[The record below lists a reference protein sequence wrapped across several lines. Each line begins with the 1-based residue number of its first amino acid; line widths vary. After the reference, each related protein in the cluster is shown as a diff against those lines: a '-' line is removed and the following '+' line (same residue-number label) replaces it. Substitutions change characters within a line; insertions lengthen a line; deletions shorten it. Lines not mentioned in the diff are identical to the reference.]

1 MAGGLYSPSA
11 GDVLTAANAID
22 FWSKQVQIECTS
34 GTRPGS
40 PRETMHIRE
49 TDTGLKYA
57 YDGSAWQLDGVQS
70 VYQAWSSGGSITLTL
85 PSTITNGQ
93 RLRIYGRVT
102 SGGTGVLLLRFNGDS
117 TAGNYAAQVVEGAT
131 TTSTIAFDPV
141 AAGNQGI
148 SLVYAASGQAAVFD
162 IQVPDF
168 QRAVAKLT
176 TGQGFSGNG
185 TPVLDNVGGYWS
197 GTAAITSVS
206 VHSASGNL
214 SSGDWMAADIG
225 GKGL

>member
-1 MAGGLYSPSA
+1 MAFKTFVDLATLPASDLNTY
-11 GDVLTAANAID
+11 LM
-22 FWSKQVQIECTS
+22 KQAVIVCTS

-40 PRETMHIRE
+40 PVEGMTIRE
-49 TDTGLKYA
+49 TDTGLRYA

-85 PSTITNGQ
+85 PTITNGQ
-93 RLRIYGRVT
+93 RIRIYGRVT
-102 SGGTGVLLLRFNGDS
+102 SGGTGVLLLRFNGES

-162 IQVPDF
+162 VQVPDF
-168 QRAVAKLT
+168 QRAVAKFT

-197 GTAAITSVS
+197 GTAAIASVS

-214 SSGDWMAADIG
+214 SSGDWLAADIG